1 MYLTKDVYF
10 DKRGIDL
17 DIEFRSSQTDDPS
30 NAVNK
35 FLQQIE
41 DFVVEYLEQNYGTTQ
56 DQLDAETMQKALIY
70 QVDYV
75 LETGEINKQV
85 LCDNAY
91 RVLRNKGYCNLQT
104 DGSQPVFRG
113 F

>member
-17 DIEFRSSQTDDPS
+17 DVEFRSGQTDDPA
-30 NAVNK
+30 NAVDK
-35 FLQQIE
+35 FLQRVE
-41 DFVVEYLEQNYGTTQ
+41 DFVVEYLEQNYGTKQ
-56 DQLDAETMQKALIY
+56 DQLDAETMQTALIY
-70 QVDYV
+70 QVDYL
-75 LETGEINKQV
+75 LETGDINNQV

-104 DGSQPVFRG
+104 DGSKSVFVG
-113 F
+113 L